1 MAVSSENVKKAF
13 DEGRFLDVVR
23 AAKSRRNP
31 EDRLLLGIALFK
43 LGRYGEALDVLEKI
57 AGQAHSLAK
66 SFYYLGR
73 IYRHM
78 EDDLQAKSCLQRY
91 LAFYPEDDE
100 VRDLLEKPETPET
113 MMKEPSL
120 ELAKVY
126 AQQGHYEQAMDIY
139 TQVENMAGLD
149 EMARK
154 EASGVQDL
162 FIMKT
167 LQGWLER
174 LKK

>member
-43 LGRYGEALDVLEKI
+43 LGRYGEALDVLERI

-73 IYRHM
+73 IYSRM
-78 EDDLQAKSCLQRY
+78 EDDLHAKSCLQKY
-91 LAFYPEDDE
+91 LAFYPEDDDA
-100 VRDLLEKPETPET
+100 RDLLEKPEAPEA
-113 MMKEPSL
+113 MMKEPSVD
-120 ELAKVY
+120 LAKVY
-126 AQQGHYEQAMDIY
+126 AQQGHYEQAIDIY
-139 TQVENMAGLD
+139 SQVEKVSGLED
-149 EMARK
+149 TVRK
-154 EASGVQDL
+154 EAADVQDL

-174 LKK
+174 MKK

>member
-23 AAKSRRNP
+23 ATKSRKNP
-31 EDRLLLGIALFK
+31 DDRLLLGISLYK
-43 LGRYGEALDVLEKI
+43 IGRYSEALDVLEKI
-57 AGQAHSLAK
+57 AGQAQGLMK
-66 SFYYLGR
+66 SFYYLGL
-73 IYRHM
+73 IYHQRN
-78 EDDLQAKSCLQRY
+78 DDAQAKACLHKY
-91 LAFYPEDDE
+91 LTFYPEDDE
-100 VRDLLEKPETPET
+100 ARDLLEKPEAKEVLVN
-113 MMKEPSL
+113 EPSL

-126 AQQGHYEQAMDIY
+126 AQQGHYEQALDIY
-139 TQVENMAGLD
+139 DQVKKMNGLD
-149 EMARK
+149 DLVRQ
-154 EASGVQDL
+154 EAGETQDL